1 MENEEPSNRK
11 FMFWLMWGMFVMSVF
26 IYGIVVYT
34 LGNSD
39 VQGQVVDLVILNNTF
54 YVLSILAAVISVFV
68 VDRFF
73 KIKLNM
79 QKQSETLNE
88 GKILQLY
95 YPYFLVKIMFA
106 VSIASFGFILAI
118 IGAEKMHIYLPFGV
132 FSLLIL
138 LVNIPK
144 LDNLVN

>member
-106 VSIASFGFILAI
+106 EAIASFGFCLAI